1 MIGYSMLESDK
12 LVNLLF
18 TEEDRLPR
26 QAVVEFI
33 RRGERMIEPL
43 SKIVLE
49 ESNWT
54 KERPEFWTP
63 IHAVFILGAIG
74 TQETIAPLITAI
86 KWSEKYNVD
95 WVFEVFP
102 SIFGKIGMPALESL
116 RQFVQ
121 DKEQDWYVRTI
132 ALQGLAAVAVYNP
145 EAENDIIFFIHSIFT
160 NKEENIDVRVGVAN
174 VLLDFKR
181 DEFKESLLAFCQEER
196 RFREKEPFPIVAFD
210 EEDVER
216 IFSTNGKHIAL
227 YTRDW
232 LSFYDEEHIKKRQ
245 ERGKREAEKKVEHQY
260 EDASDKLLEPP
271 AQETPK
277 IGRNSPC
284 PCGSGKKYKKCCMGK
299 DKKN

>member
-1 MIGYSMLESDK
+1 MVDYQALDDGK

-26 QAVVEFI
+26 TAVDEFI

-43 SKIVLE
+43 SNIVLE
-49 ESNWT
+49 ESNWA

-86 KWSEKYNVD
+86 KWSEKYDVD

-102 SIFGKIGMPALESL
+102 SIFGKIGMPAMESL

-121 DKEQDWYVRTI
+121 DKEQNWYVRTI
-132 ALQGLAAVAVYNP
+132 ALQGLAAVVVYNP
-145 EAENDIIFFIHSIFT
+145 EVENDVIFFIHSIFT
-160 NKEENIDVRVGVAN
+160 NTEENMDVRVSAAG
-174 VLLDFKR
+174 VLLDFKCS
-181 DEFKESLLAFCQEER
+181 EYKESLLAFCDEQR
-196 RFREKEPFPIVAFD
+196 KSSKPSPFSLVSFN

-216 IFSTNGKHIAL
+216 IFSENEKDVGL

-232 LSFYDEEHIKKRQ
+232 LSFYDEESIKRRQ
-245 ERGKREAEKKVEHQY
+245 RRWKAEADEKEERQY
-260 EDASDKLLEPP
+260 EDESEGLLEPL
-271 AQETPK
+271 AQGTPK

-284 PCGSGKKYKKCCMGK
+284 PCGSGKKYKKCCIG
-299 DKKN
+299 